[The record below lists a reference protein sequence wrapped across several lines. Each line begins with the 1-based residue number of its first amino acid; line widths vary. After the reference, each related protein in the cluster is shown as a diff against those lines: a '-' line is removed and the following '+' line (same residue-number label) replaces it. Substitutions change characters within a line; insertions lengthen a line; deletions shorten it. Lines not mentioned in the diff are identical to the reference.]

1 MTLTLINWATR
12 VWNPH
17 LGCDRVSEGCDGCY
31 AIVNAWIR
39 MHNPN
44 AKISSAYEG
53 VVHKDSDG
61 RLDWTG
67 RVNLLPDRL
76 GMPFTWPNHE
86 RVFVDSMSDLFHA
99 GAPGWWIAQVLAV
112 VAACPRHDFL
122 VPTKRHA
129 RMRSLLN
136 RPAFRAMYEA
146 EYARLLPTL
155 NAKNREQSPTAAP
168 WPIPNLHLGVSA
180 ENHEQAELRVPALL
194 ACRQAAGI
202 LWVSYEPA
210 IDPARLR
217 ARGGVVIDA
226 LLGNVTSLRD
236 GAVSAAPGRL
246 DWIVAGGESGR
257 LDSARPAD
265 PDWFRRLRDQAAA
278 CGTAFWFKQAG
289 IHLARQWGMS
299 KAGDALEELP
309 AEFRIRQLPQM
320 TAVVR

>member
-17 LGCDRVSEGCDGCY
+17 LGCDRVSEGCDSCY

-39 MHNPN
+39 VHNPN
-44 AKISSAYEG
+44 AKISSAYNG

-61 RLDWTG
+61 HLDWTG

-86 RVFVDSMSDLFHA
+86 RVFADSMSDLFHA

-122 VPTKRHA
+122 VPTKRHG

-136 RPAFRAMYEA
+136 SPAFRAMYKA
-146 EYARLLPTL
+146 EYARRLPTL
-155 NAKNREQSPTAAP
+155 NAKNRGQAPTAAP

-180 ENHEQAELRVPALL
+180 ENHEQAELRIPALL

-202 LWVSYEPA
+202 LWVSYAAGDRPHRPVPPPGSRQRGHRRA
-210 IDPARLR
+210 TGQRDQPARR
-217 ARGGVVIDA
+217 NRVR
-226 LLGNVTSLRD
+226 SPWP
-236 GAVSAAPGRL
+236 PGL
-246 DWIVAGGESGR
+246 DSGR
-257 LDSARPAD
+257 RGVRPPGQRPA
-265 PDWFRRLRDQAAA
+265 RR
-278 CGTAFWFKQAG
+278 
-289 IHLARQWGMS
+289 
-299 KAGDALEELP
+299 P
-309 AEFRIRQLPQM
+309 
-320 TAVVR
+320 